1 MDYLEGQNLLSNS
14 ILDAFRVANTTMIS
28 LEDNFSAI
36 VENDNLKLLEVFQE
50 LQEGVVLLKTD
61 MISMMDISVDYMDAD
76 GD

>member
-1 MDYLEGQNLLSNS
+1 MQP
-14 ILDAFRVANTTMIS
+14 

-50 LQEGVVLLKTD
+50 LQEGVILLKTD
-61 MISMMDISVDYMDAD
+61 MISIMDISVDYMDAD

>member
-1 MDYLEGQNLLSNS
+1 MCIRDS
-14 ILDAFRVANTTMIS
+14 ANTTMIS

-50 LQEGVVLLKTD
+50 LQEGVILLKTD
-61 MISMMDISVDYMDAD
+61 MISIMDISVDYMDAD

>member
-1 MDYLEGQNLLSNS
+1 MQS
-14 ILDAFRVANTTMIS
+14 LD
-28 LEDNFSAI
+28 DNFSAI

-76 GD
+76 GTKVYEHK

>member
-1 MDYLEGQNLLSNS
+1 MQS
-14 ILDAFRVANTTMIS
+14 LD
-28 LEDNFSAI
+28 DNFSAI